1 MLDTIKLFIPDY
13 SISDSSQLQ
22 VQPSKILAGTG
33 EKLSEFELFQTVA
46 GRRFRGTRAF
56 LNTDRWNLDLKP
68 FAFAGGGTACFLH
81 FSVPKCHYGDNYY
94 SVGEQGSQAV
104 FNLVEQE
111 LKENGFYCN
120 LQKAQLSRID
130 TFKNI
135 EPSEPFE
142 TYSPLLELL
151 QARRAI
157 KRSYGTTYLVS
168 NTQQEFCVYDK
179 LKEREIHKLDNSGLA
194 ETMRF
199 EHRLLNKQ
207 KISSVLGFTQVAD
220 LFSGGYAVIKDKNK
234 QSWRES
240 LFRFEVEEVV
250 QLGSQELAQTML
262 NFKQAHGRNW
272 FGYFLRSY
280 GAFHLA
286 QFAGVEVVE
295 LALEQ
300 LEQERTKVWR
310 AVKTLEEAEREL
322 LMFRKE
328 QASKKTYATLYEE
341 LKGKVLA

>member
-1 MLDTIKLFIPDY
+1 MLDTVKVFIPEY

-199 EHRLLNKQ
+199 EHRLLSKR
-207 KISSVLGFTQVAD
+207 KISSVLGFSQVAD

-280 GAFHLA
+280 GAFYLA
-286 QFAGVEVVE
+286 QYAGVEVVE
-295 LALEQ
+295 LALQNFEAD
-300 LEQERTKVWR
+300 RMKVYR
-310 AVKTLEEAEREL
+310 ARKMLEECEREL
-322 LMFRKE
+322 LLFRQE
-328 QASKKTYATLYEE
+328 QNSKKTYAVLYEE
-341 LKGKVLA
+341 LKEKVLA